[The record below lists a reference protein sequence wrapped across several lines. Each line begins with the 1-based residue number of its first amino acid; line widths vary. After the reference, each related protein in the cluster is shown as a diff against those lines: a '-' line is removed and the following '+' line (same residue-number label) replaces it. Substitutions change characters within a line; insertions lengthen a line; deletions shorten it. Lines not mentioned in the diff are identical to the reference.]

1 MKLNEHKRDHLDKEA
16 FALVELMT
24 VSEIPTKPKPPD
36 KKVGSLGEQQPVVTL
51 NFVTD
56 MVETHGNKRSQVAGD
71 KKIGFDEETGKRFQ
85 KFVST
90 IHNDRDIK
98 QIISRKFIETKSWKW
113 IFKTRS
119 EAKAESNFS
128 SYILS
133 EMENAIETHKFHF
146 HIVYLNIQTPFK
158 IGNVEFG
165 YFTSEYFDKYL
176 EAFAQN
182 QPDKEN
188 PYIWMK
194 KHYKGNVYAATIISA
209 EHGQGED
216 IALEI
221 CSLSMDVLKV
231 CSNTLD
237 FPNAP
242 IHFDID
248 RRSRINPQSEVV
260 VESRDFV
267 KGLHTNLSRP
277 AFPYSLDNM
286 QFEHVKKRRLESF
299 HNFIS
304 GLTNDQSELDKLII
318 QGIKRLADALTN
330 TNYYQRV
337 AELFTILESLLLLSE
352 DSPIIDTVS
361 KYASKLITKDKE
373 TRKTVIKLLK
383 EMYKVRSNWVHHAKE
398 REFQITDLATLQK
411 IVHALLLSLI
421 AKTKTHKNKQ
431 ELLEE
436 IDDAILGAY

>member
-1 MKLNEHKRDHLDKEA
+1 MKLNEQKREYLDKEA
-16 FALVELMT
+16 FALVDLLY
-24 VSEIPTKPKPPD
+24 VSEIPVREKPTE
-36 KKVGSLGEQQPVVTL
+36 KKVGSLGEQEPVVTL

-56 MVETHGNKRSQVAGD
+56 MVEAHGNKRSQVSGK
-71 KKIGFDEETGKRFQ
+71 KKIGFDEEAGKRFQ

-90 IHNDRDIK
+90 IHSDRDIK
-98 QIISRKFIETKSWKW
+98 QIISRKFIEATSWKW
-113 IFKTRS
+113 IFKTKTN
-119 EAKAESNFS
+119 AKAESNFS

-146 HIVYLNIQTPFK
+146 NIVYLNIQTPFK

-176 EAFAQN
+176 EAFSQY
-182 QPDKEN
+182 QPDSEN

-194 KHYKGNVYAATIISA
+194 KHYKGHVYAATTVSA
-209 EHGQGED
+209 EHGKGEE

-221 CSLSMDVLKV
+221 CALSIDVLKI

-237 FPNAP
+237 FPHTP

-260 VESRDFV
+260 VESPDFV

-277 AFPYSLDNM
+277 AYPYSLDNT
-286 QFEHVKKRRLESF
+286 QFHHIKKRRLEVF
-299 HNFIS
+299 HNFI
-304 GLTNDQSELDKLII
+304 LALNNNPSELEKLVV
-318 QGIKRLADALTN
+318 QGIKRLANALSN
-330 TNYYQRV
+330 VNYYQRIG
-337 AELFTILESLLLLSE
+337 ELFTILESLLLISE
-352 DSPIIDTVS
+352 DTPIIDTVS
-361 KYASKLITKDKE
+361 KYSSKLITKDKE

-383 EMYKVRSNWVHHAKE
+383 DMYKVRSSWVHHAKE
-398 REFQITDLATLQK
+398 REFELTDLANLQK

-421 AKTKTHKNKQ
+421 TKSKTHKTKQ